1 MIPHHC
7 ENGVFVFLKSYC
19 DMYGMPYLYGYDSYI
34 VIDDVIE
41 YVMDY
46 KMTIERKL
54 RPIHRYSRKDRFI
67 FILSQ
72 LLGLRGHV
80 DREIV
85 DSCKGCKTWDEIRTV
100 LKSQNKSK
108 LYNRI
113 PFIMK
118 RLGLPNPVTMNIT
131 NEIFREIVDEFV
143 VIQGRLELGTR
154 KYFPSLRY
162 IAIKLIEQY
171 GGKVDFKYIRTKR
184 KRSCLDNLW
193 LSVT

>member
-1 MIPHHC
+1 MIPHRE

-19 DMYGMPYLYGYDSYI
+19 DIYGMPHLFGYDSYI
-34 VIDDVIE
+34 VIDDVQE
-41 YVMDY
+41 YVLDY
-46 KMTIERKL
+46 NLSIERKL

-80 DREIV
+80 DRETV
-85 DSCKGCKTWDEIRTV
+85 DMCRDCKSWDEIRQV
-100 LKSQNKSK
+100 LKSMNKSK

-118 RLGLPNPVTMNIT
+118 SIGLPNPVTMNIT
-131 NEIFREIVDEFV
+131 NKIFRDIVEEFV
-143 VIQGRLELGTR
+143 VIQGRLELGDR

-162 IAIKLIEQY
+162 IAIKLIQQF
-171 GGKVDFKYIRTKR
+171 GGTVDFKYIRTKR
-184 KRSCLDNLW
+184 KITNLESLW
-193 LSVT
+193 LSMN